1 MEKREGNLEFASK
14 RIRSDKKMMKIA
26 VLHHSGLKWVD
37 ASLLSNRSLI
47 LSGVSFD
54 TGKSS
59 RRSST
64 SNNHNALCRIS
75 DKLKADREILYNS
88 LLLSN
93 SYSICRDFM
102 DFDKSKYRIN
112 NPLLKDKEFILSI
125 IKVNSGMLNVIAT
138 QEAFLDVWKDQKF
151 LKKLSYIGSW
161 QNYWADDK
169 NIDMIGIFT
178 IKNNPE
184 MLDFFNK
191 SQSKQIQ

>member
-1 MEKREGNLEFASK
+1 
-14 RIRSDKKMMKIA
+14 
-26 VLHHSGLKWVD
+26 
-37 ASLLSNRSLI
+37 
-47 LSGVSFD
+47 
-54 TGKSS
+54 
-59 RRSST
+59 
-64 SNNHNALCRIS
+64 
-75 DKLKADREILYNS
+75 
-88 LLLSN
+88 
-93 SYSICRDFM
+93 M

-125 IKVNSGMLNVIAT
+125 IKVNSEMLNVIAT